1 MGNRASILTYHSIDD
16 YGSVIS
22 TSPET
27 FRRQMQFLKESACNV
42 VALSE
47 IVDDLRQD
55 RPLAPRTVA
64 LVFDDGYKN
73 IYATAFPILQE
84 HSFTAT
90 VFLITGYC
98 GRYNDWPGNSPG
110 IERQPLLSWP
120 EIKEMRRF
128 GLDFGAHTVTHP
140 DLTNLP
146 RQQAE
151 REIAESKAEIETQL
165 GNEIGLFA
173 YPYGKHD
180 AKVKELVQM
189 HFHGACG
196 TELGEVGNW
205 SDPLLLT
212 RIDTY
217 YVSHQLMFSRL
228 HTGFLAR
235 YLSLRQALRRLKHST

>member
-1 MGNRASILTYHSIDD
+1 
-16 YGSVIS
+16 
-22 TSPET
+22 
-27 FRRQMQFLKESACNV
+27 MQFLKESACNV
-42 VALSE
+42 VPLSE
-47 IVDDLRQD
+47 IVNDLRQD

-64 LVFDDGYKN
+64 LVFDDGYEN

-84 HSFTAT
+84 YSFTAT

-98 GRYNDWPGNSPG
+98 GRHNDWPGNSPG

-151 REIAESKAEIETQL
+151 REIAESKAEIEAQL
-165 GNEIGLFA
+165 GNEIELFA

-196 TELGEVGNW
+196 TELGEVGDW

-217 YVSHQLMFSRL
+217 YLSHQLMFSRL
-228 HTGFLAR
+228 HTRFLAR
-235 YLSLRQALRRLKHST
+235 YLSLRQGLRKLKHST